1 VLAQRAES
9 RGLTA
14 PALFMPCEFPRI
26 SFAGKNRVL
35 EKGLFSAFVY
45 NRVAYSLI
53 FPVLSV
59 SLAVL
64 ALWLPLPLPWLDPRL
79 P

>member
-1 VLAQRAES
+1 VSRPSGARSKRGAED
-9 RGLTA
+9 
-14 PALFMPCEFPRI
+14 PDPPQFPRI
-26 SFAGKNRVL
+26 EFSGSPVS

-59 SLAVL
+59 LLAVL